1 MSSSQ
6 HNNDDP
12 QEPSDGSHA
21 VRVGKSAQL
30 NLHASA
36 ASPASMR
43 EAMNPANESLGEALR
58 LSYRLLQVAMCGLV
72 VTFIFSGFQSV
83 PEGVTG
89 IRTIFGRV
97 SGDPGDEMIVP
108 GLQPFWPYPVG
119 ETVTMPLRRTVEVRD
134 AFWPTLGA
142 KDTTI
147 EQATDSADPNNPIRP
162 GRDGS
167 VITADGD
174 LAHLQLGVEYSV
186 VDPVAALGKVNPEH
200 MDMLVD
206 KVLQGA
212 VVQVAAEFT
221 LSELLE
227 QRDLP
232 AAEIRARMQTRLDAL
247 QSGIHVGTVTIT
259 ERTAPL
265 AVRNALHRVQ
275 VAREDMKT
283 ALERARQ
290 EANAKLVGAAG
301 PQYAQVLALIA
312 EYESHL
318 TAGRQAQADALLQK
332 IGERLEQP
340 DIGGE
345 AARIIL
351 HAKSYEALLVSTLT
365 KEVQRIEGLAASFH
379 ENPRQLIQQ
388 LWLDAVREA
397 MSKQEVEVFALPP
410 GIGHY
415 AIHVKSSPDV
425 MQTRRDA
432 ELERKKQAAAMMNLG
447 AQSFQLGSKQIMI
460 DRPGRRLE
468 KTGDK
473 GFGR

>member
-1 MSSSQ
+1 MAPEHSS
-6 HNNDDP
+6 P
-12 QEPSDGSHA
+12 EGSTTPPDEGHTIRA
-21 VRVGKSAQL
+21 GKRAQL
-30 NLHASA
+30 DVSA
-36 ASPASMR
+36 VAVDRASMR

-72 VTFIFSGFQSV
+72 VTFLFSGFQSV

-89 IRTIFGRV
+89 VRTLFGRV
-97 SGDPGDEMIVP
+97 AGEPGDETITP

-119 ETVTMPLRRTVEVRD
+119 ETLTMPLRRTVEVRD

-142 KDTTI
+142 KDTTL
-147 EQATDSADPNNPIRP
+147 EQATDAADANNPIRP

-174 LAHLQLGVEYSV
+174 LAHLQVAVEYSV
-186 VDPVAALGKVNPEH
+186 VDPVAALRQINPEH
-200 MDMLVD
+200 VDRLVE
-206 KVLQGA
+206 KVLEGA
-212 VVQVAAEFT
+212 VVQVAAQFT
-221 LSELLE
+221 LSDLLD

-232 AAEIRARMQTRLDAL
+232 AAEIRAQMQTRLNGL
-247 QSGIHVGTVTIT
+247 QSGIQVASVTLT
-259 ERTAPL
+259 QRTAPL
-265 AVRNALHRVQ
+265 AVRNALRRVQ

-290 EANAKLVGAAG
+290 EANARLVGAAG
-301 PQYAQVLALIA
+301 PNYGDVLTLIA
-312 EYESHL
+312 QYETQL
-318 TAGRQAQADALLQK
+318 TAGHQSEADAILRQ
-332 IGERLEQP
+332 IGARFEQP

-351 HAKSYEALLVSTLT
+351 RAKSSGSMLGSTLAN
-365 KEVQRIEGLAASFH
+365 EARRVEGLAPSYH

-388 LWLDAVREA
+388 LWLEAVREA

-410 GIGHY
+410 GIGKY
-415 AIHVKSSPDV
+415 VVHVKSSPDV

-432 ELERKKQAAAMMNLG
+432 ELARKKQAAAMMNFDM
-447 AQSFQLGSKQIMI
+447 QSFQLGSKQIMI
-460 DRPGRRLE
+460 DKAGRRLDKSAE
-468 KTGDK
+468 K